1 MYNLLNQTLKK
12 KYQLWFDKP
21 ILTEGG
27 ETTHPKPWFLKQLCS
42 IPFRMKSSCCWGLR
56 APSLLDLFPAGTTT
70 YRGVWN
76 QWLFFLIGVNKTW
89 SESDMCGRRRS
100 IWGRNSLSNRLQ
112 GKGTEGERYMESN
125 HTWLYQFTNTSKII
139 QLGGVTSYRRKQ
151 ESPDWVLGDLRTG
164 FEPWIYHFLAVCFQL
179 SKQLLTKQSQVTSVR
194 LGPYYFKTSFL
205 CINQSHSP
213 FLPASLSPWCL
224 ELDQEHEGERRPR
237 CYCPLLACP

>member
-21 ILTEGG
+21 ILLTEGG

-42 IPFRMKSSCCWGLR
+42 IPFRTKSSCCWGLR

-100 IWGRNSLSNRLQ
+100 IWGRNSLSSRLQ
-112 GKGTEGERYMESN
+112 GKGTDRWKVHGEQSYLIVSVHKHKQN
-125 HTWLYQFTNTSKII
+125 HTAGRGNQLQTETGKPWLSF
-139 QLGGVTSYRRKQ
+139 G
-151 ESPDWVLGDLRTG
+151 G
-164 FEPWIYHFLAVCFQL
+164 FENWVWALDLPFSSCVL
-179 SKQLLTKQSQVTSVR
+179 STK
-194 LGPYYFKTSFL
+194 
-205 CINQSHSP
+205 
-213 FLPASLSPWCL
+213 
-224 ELDQEHEGERRPR
+224 
-237 CYCPLLACP
+237 